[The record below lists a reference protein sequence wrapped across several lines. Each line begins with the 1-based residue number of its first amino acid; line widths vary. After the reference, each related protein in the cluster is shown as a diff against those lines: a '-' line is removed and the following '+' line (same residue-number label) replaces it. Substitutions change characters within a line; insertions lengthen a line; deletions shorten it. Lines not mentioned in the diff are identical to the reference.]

1 MTGYSRRRFLQGSLV
16 LGELGLLPSGGVRL
30 LEPQR
35 ARVSRIGILVA
46 GTPAASVPALDAL
59 RGGLRDLGYV
69 EGQNIVLEPRF
80 TEGDFDRYPEL
91 AAELVQLNASI
102 IVAADPGGVR
112 AAQRVSQA
120 MPIVMAGASEVPVE
134 LGLIASLGRPGGTV
148 TGLTYGSPTLPAKRL
163 QLLKDAV
170 PNLARVGFLTDANIA
185 PIETHPKV
193 PGLAGAAQSLGLQ
206 LHLVSLRT
214 PDEFAGIFAGMSL
227 DQVGAFVMDAS
238 GLAFANQT
246 QLSGLAIR
254 HRLPSVWGSSIYKD
268 AALMTYG
275 ANVLDVWRR
284 TATHVTKILKGAS
297 PADLPVEL
305 PTAFDFTINLKIAQA
320 LGLSIPQSVLSQ
332 ATEVIQ

>member
-1 MTGYSRRRFLQGSLV
+1 MPPCSRRDFLRSSLA
-16 LGELGLLPSGGVRL
+16 LGGLGLLSSCGVRL

-35 ARVSRIGILVA
+35 APVSRIGILVA
-46 GTPAASVPALDAL
+46 GTPAAAVPALDAL

-80 TEGDFDRYPEL
+80 TEGNFDRYPEL

-112 AAQRVSQA
+112 AAQRASEA
-120 MPIVMAGASEVPVE
+120 TPIVMAGASEIPVE
-134 LGLIASLGRPGGTV
+134 LGLIASLARPGGTV

-170 PNLARVGFLTDANIA
+170 PNLARVAFLTDANIA
-185 PIETHPKV
+185 SIETHPKV
-193 PGLAGAAQSLGLQ
+193 PGLTGAARSLGLQ
-206 LHLVSLRT
+206 LHLVGLRT
-214 PDEFAGIFAGMSL
+214 PDEFEGIFAGMSR
-227 DQVGAFVMDAS
+227 DQVGAFVMDSS
-238 GLAFANQT
+238 GLAFENQT
-246 QLSGLAIR
+246 RLSELAIR
-254 HRLPSVWGSSIYKD
+254 HRFPSVWGSSIYKD

-284 TATHVTKILKGAS
+284 TATHVAKLLRGAS
-297 PADLPVEL
+297 PADLPVEE
-305 PTAFDFTINLKIAQA
+305 PTRFDFTISLMIARA
-320 LGLSIPQSVLSQ
+320 LGLSVPPSVLQQ